1 MPLYIGMMIHTETRS
16 KKTVTELH
24 DMGLSVSYDR
34 ILQLEDKLATAMCE
48 DFRDKGV
55 VVPAQLWCGVLTA
68 GALDNLD
75 QVQQLRAHFMV
86 RASVLTVALSSLP
99 LLNFKWQDL
108 SHSPLFRTC
117 SPTVMSSPNA
127 SCIGRVPHA
136 SESADINQKGV
147 VCL

>member
-1 MPLYIGMMIHTETRS
+1 
-16 KKTVTELH
+16 
-24 DMGLSVSYDR
+24 
-34 ILQLEDKLATAMCE
+34 MCE

-55 VVPAQLWCGVLTA
+55 VVPAQLRCGVFTA

-75 QVQQLRAHFMV
+75 HNPSSTTAEGSFHGTGIRLR
-86 RASVLTVALSSLP
+86 RLTVVLSSLP